1 MNAVFVICA
10 GPAVVASQP
19 DAASQSRRRLRP
31 DQLHRISYVQNVVE
45 PPASG
50 PKRRNVESETRRP
63 AASDEETVSK
73 SAAGSDD
80 ASLNITDAAA
90 AAGDNLGYE
99 SSLSPCAEVTTT
111 PTSCLV

>member
-1 MNAVFVICA
+1 M
-10 GPAVVASQP
+10 
-19 DAASQSRRRLRP
+19 
-31 DQLHRISYVQNVVE
+31 
-45 PPASG
+45 
-50 PKRRNVESETRRP
+50 ESETRRP

-90 AAGDNLGYE
+90 AAAAGDNLGYE